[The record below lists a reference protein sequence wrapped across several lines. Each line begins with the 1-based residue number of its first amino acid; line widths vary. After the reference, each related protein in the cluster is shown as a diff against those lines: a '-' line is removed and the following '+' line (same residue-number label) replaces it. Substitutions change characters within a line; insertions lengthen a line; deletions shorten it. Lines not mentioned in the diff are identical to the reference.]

1 MEVSPGMAN
10 LNGQREKQAENN
22 LWAQKRDY
30 QDTSAAEEKAIAR
43 TNKQPECTEI
53 MWAAI

>member
-1 MEVSPGMAN
+1 MAN
-10 LNGQREKQAENN
+10 LNGQRQQQAQNN
-22 LWAQKRDY
+22 LFTQKRDY

-43 TNKQPECTEI
+43 TNKQPECTKI

>member
-10 LNGQREKQAENN
+10 LNGQRQKQAENN

-43 TNKQPECTEI
+43 TNKQPECTKI

>member
-10 LNGQREKQAENN
+10 LNGQRQEQAENN
-22 LWAQKRDY
+22 LLVQKGDY

-43 TNKQPECTEI
+43 TNKQPEYAKI